1 MKLIKAWGQK
11 NWYNYI
17 FFGRE
22 GGREDI
28 CFLNYAVDLVLL
40 KNVITWALVNVLTV
54 LLFVE
59 LMM

>member
-11 NWYNYI
+11 NWYIYV

-28 CFLNYAVDLVLL
+28 RFLNYAVDLVLL